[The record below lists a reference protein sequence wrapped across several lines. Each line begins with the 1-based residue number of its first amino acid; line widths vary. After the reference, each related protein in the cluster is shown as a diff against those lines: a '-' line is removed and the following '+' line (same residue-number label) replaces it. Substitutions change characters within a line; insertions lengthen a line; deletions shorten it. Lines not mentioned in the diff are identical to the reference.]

1 MEKLCL
7 IKTKYILKPWIDKDG
22 YLRVQSVS
30 VGGKRHYI
38 AVHRAVAEVFVP
50 NPNPKEFTIVNHL
63 NGITHDNRPE
73 NLEWTNYKHNRA
85 HCVAAGKVKSKGEKH
100 SQAKLTDSDVLRIV
114 SMINLGIR
122 DSDIAENF
130 CVGRHMIGS
139 IRRGDNWSH
148 LTEGLIEHRKRS
160 ERFSKSTIEWVKDQI
175 ERGRTDAEILS
186 QARTLNQSKLEK
198 IKSLLTECND

>member
-1 MEKLCL
+1 MIDFIVVPSKPEFSVSRCGKVMFN
-7 IKTKYILKPWIDKDG
+7 KTKYILKPWIDKDG

-130 CVGRHMIGS
+130 LCRQAHDRFYS
-139 IRRGDNWSH
+139 
-148 LTEGLIEHRKRS
+148 EG
-160 ERFSKSTIEWVKDQI
+160 
-175 ERGRTDAEILS
+175 
-186 QARTLNQSKLEK
+186 
-198 IKSLLTECND
+198 